1 MNVQQIDRL
10 KKQFDY
16 DYEITSR
23 QLVYNRLMR
32 DALVDLDG
40 LSDYVNAR
48 KEGWNFKVLMRQI
61 GDDAFTLTDWKK
73 KDATSAD
80 KLDLISK

>member
-1 MNVQQIDRL
+1 MMNVQQIDRL

-48 KEGWNFKVLMRQI
+48 KEGWNFKVLMR
-61 GDDAFTLTDWKK
+61 
-73 KDATSAD
+73 
-80 KLDLISK
+80 